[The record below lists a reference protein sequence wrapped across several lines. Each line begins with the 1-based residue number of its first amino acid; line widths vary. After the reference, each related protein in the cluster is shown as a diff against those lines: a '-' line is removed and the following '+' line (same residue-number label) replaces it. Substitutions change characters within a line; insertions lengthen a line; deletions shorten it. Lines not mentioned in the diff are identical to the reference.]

1 MRRAGLSMQSLP
13 SWSEQ
18 LLQGFVQ
25 MATNQ
30 HSGARVVKLHLKHS
44 RRLADQEEKVPFLV
58 HYGRASKLS
67 FYGCTCFTNR
77 KSDIYVRVEK
87 MGDR

>member
-1 MRRAGLSMQSLP
+1 MASHQGCPGITRLIVYYFGTSRTYKRQAGLSMQSLP

-18 LLQGFVQ
+18 LLQGLVQ

-30 HSGARVVKLHLKHS
+30 HSGVRVVKLHLKYD

-58 HYGRASKLS
+58 RYGRA
-67 FYGCTCFTNR
+67 
-77 KSDIYVRVEK
+77 
-87 MGDR
+87 